1 MIHKIANG
9 LVGIPAKTCLIPVNT
24 ATIEVGREGR
34 VRERGRKGGGWKEG
48 DRARECAREQ
58 ERERESESE
67 RQRARDR

>member
-48 DRARECAREQ
+48 ERARECAREQ
-58 ERERESESE
+58 ESESQRARERE
-67 RQRARDR
+67 